1 MVNSFH
7 IQILAISLL
16 FCAKS
21 PKRRYFAARL
31 ILSAAVYCAL
41 PFLLPDSYFNRWLRV
56 GDWFTF
62 GFLVML
68 VLAYFLLRFCFS
80 LSPKES
86 LFYVCTA
93 HTIQHIIH
101 LRGRV
106 RSPIGF

>member
-1 MVNSFH
+1 MEYRDYFVVNSFH

-80 LSPKES
+80 LSPGVS
-86 LFYVCTA
+86 SFYKNSWRTA
-93 HTIQHIIH
+93 AELI
-101 LRGRV
+101 
-106 RSPIGF
+106 